1 MTAAKWVDPDPIRV
15 ASAHGLTVLLYRR
28 RRPAAAA
35 AAART
40 GEQQPD
46 GDGQDWL
53 SFLDA
58 EERAARAATVASATP
73 TERMALGLF
82 DDVPPGSA

>member
-15 ASAHGLTVLLYRR
+15 TSTHGLTVLLYRR
-28 RRPAAAA
+28 RPAAAE
-35 AAART
+35 RT

-53 SFLDA
+53 SYLDA

-82 DDVPPGSA
+82 DDVPPGAA